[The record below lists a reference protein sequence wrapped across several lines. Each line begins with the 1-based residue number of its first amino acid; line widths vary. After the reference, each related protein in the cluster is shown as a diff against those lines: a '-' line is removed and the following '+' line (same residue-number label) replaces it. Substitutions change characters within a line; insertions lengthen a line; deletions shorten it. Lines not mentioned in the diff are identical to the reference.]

1 MNKKL
6 LFEIGTEEI
15 PARFI
20 AKTKADMKGYLEKTL
35 KELHIEYK
43 SIELKCTPRRFVVV
57 IDELAE
63 NQATVE
69 EELKGPPKKIAFD
82 ENNNPS
88 KALLGFLKGKDI
100 SPEEVYFKTVG
111 KDEYAHIKLTKE
123 GQAVK
128 GLLKDIFEGMIKSTT
143 FPKSMRW
150 GGKNIRFVRPI
161 RYFVCLM
168 DEEVIDFEI
177 EGIKTGN
184 ITKGHRFLG
193 SSEIVINTPDE
204 YEAKLKEN
212 FVILDDEQRKALIL
226 EQCKAVADSLGGT
239 LMMDEDLLEEVNYIV
254 EYPTAFYGE
263 FDESYLSLPK
273 EAIIT
278 PMKEHQRYFPVL
290 DADGKLLNKFIT
302 VRNGDSYEIDN
313 VKRGN
318 EKVLDARLSDA
329 LFFYHEDTKKP
340 LEAYV
345 ERLDTIVFQ
354 QKLGTILDKTKR
366 IQNLSEK
373 IAKALAL
380 TLPNLDRA
388 AYLSKADLTTAMVFE
403 FTELQGI
410 MGRYYANL
418 SNEPSE
424 VAEAIY
430 EHYLPRFA
438 GDELPSTNEGI
449 ILALSDRLDS
459 VAGFFAIGIQPTG
472 SQDPYALRRQALGIL
487 NIMMEKK
494 LDVRLFDLLDLAL
507 ENFDFEDMDKQSVK
521 SDLMSFFELRLK
533 NLFTDMGI
541 RYDVVDAIINIEDS
555 NPFDLLIRAKDLDA
569 WVKNNSVTEALQTF
583 SRISNISKEAI
594 AGKVDEALFAHDSE
608 AKLNTAYNSI
618 KAEVE
623 AMLARREYVKALE
636 LLISI
641 KDSVDAFFD
650 SVMIMDENMDIRANR
665 LAMLSNI
672 RTTMESVADL
682 SKIVNA

>member
-69 EELKGPPKKIAFD
+69 EELKGPAKKIAFD

-263 FDESYLSLPK
+263 FEKSYLSLPK

-290 DADGKLLNKFIT
+290 GADGKLLNKFIT
-302 VRNGDSYEIDN
+302 VRNGDSYAIDN

-507 ENFDFEDMDKQSVK
+507 ENFDFEDMDKKSVK

-623 AMLARREYVKALE
+623 TMLARREYVKALE

-650 SVMIMDENMDIRANR
+650 SVMIMDENMEIRANR

>member
-43 SIELKCTPRRFVVV
+43 SIELKCTPRRFVVI

-69 EELKGPPKKIAFD
+69 EELKGPAKKIAFD

-263 FDESYLSLPK
+263 FEKSYLSLPK

-290 DADGKLLNKFIT
+290 GADGKLLNKFIT
-302 VRNGDSYEIDN
+302 VRNGDSYAIDN

>member
-69 EELKGPPKKIAFD
+69 EELKGPAKKIAFD

-302 VRNGDSYEIDN
+302 VRNGDSYAIDN

-388 AYLSKADLTTAMVFE
+388 AYLLKADLTTAMVFE

>member
-69 EELKGPPKKIAFD
+69 EELKGPAKKIAFD

-168 DEEVIDFEI
+168 DEEVINFEI

-290 DADGKLLNKFIT
+290 DEDGKLLNKFIT
-302 VRNGDSYEIDN
+302 VRNGDSYAIDN

-424 VAEAIY
+424 VAQAIY

>member
-69 EELKGPPKKIAFD
+69 EELKGPAKKIAFD

-212 FVILDDEQRKALIL
+212 FVILDDEQRKSLIL
-226 EQCKAVADSLGGT
+226 EQCKVVADSLGGT

-263 FDESYLSLPK
+263 FEKSYLSLPK

-290 DADGKLLNKFIT
+290 GADGKLLNKFIT
-302 VRNGDSYEIDN
+302 VRNGDSYAIDN

-388 AYLSKADLTTAMVFE
+388 AYLLKADLTTAMVFE

-494 LDVRLFDLLDLAL
+494 LNVRLFDLLDLAL
-507 ENFDFEDMDKQSVK
+507 ENFDFEDMDKKSVK

>member
-43 SIELKCTPRRFVVV
+43 SIDLKCTPRRFVVI

-69 EELKGPPKKIAFD
+69 EELKGPAKKIAFD

-302 VRNGDSYEIDN
+302 VRNGDSYAIDN

-388 AYLSKADLTTAMVFE
+388 AYLLKADLTTAMVFE

-424 VAEAIY
+424 VAQAIY

-641 KDSVDAFFD
+641 KDSVDVFFD

>member
-43 SIELKCTPRRFVVV
+43 SIELKCTPRRFVVI

-69 EELKGPPKKIAFD
+69 EELKGPAKKIAFD

-302 VRNGDSYEIDN
+302 VRNGDSYAIDN

-650 SVMIMDENMDIRANR
+650 SVMIMDENIDIRANR

>member
-69 EELKGPPKKIAFD
+69 EELKGPAKKIAFD

-168 DEEVIDFEI
+168 GEEVVDFEI

-302 VRNGDSYEIDN
+302 VRNGDSYAIDN

-521 SDLMSFFELRLK
+521 SDLMSFFEFRLK

>member
-69 EELKGPPKKIAFD
+69 EELKGPAKKIAFD

>member
-69 EELKGPPKKIAFD
+69 EELKGPAKKIAFD

-290 DADGKLLNKFIT
+290 GADGKLLNKFIT
-302 VRNGDSYEIDN
+302 VRNGDSYAIDN

-366 IQNLSEK
+366 IQKLSEK

-424 VAEAIY
+424 VAQAIY
-430 EHYLPRFA
+430 EQYLPRFA

-507 ENFDFEDMDKQSVK
+507 ENFDFEDMDKQTVK

-555 NPFDLLIRAKDLDA
+555 NPFDLLIRAKDLDT

>member
-69 EELKGPPKKIAFD
+69 EELKGPAKKIAFD

-263 FDESYLSLPK
+263 FEKSYLSLPK

-290 DADGKLLNKFIT
+290 GADGKLLNKFIT
-302 VRNGDSYEIDN
+302 VRNGDSYAIDN

-424 VAEAIY
+424 VAQAIY

-555 NPFDLLIRAKDLDA
+555 NPFDLLIRAKDLDT

>member
-69 EELKGPPKKIAFD
+69 EELKGPAKKIAFD

-212 FVILDDEQRKALIL
+212 FVILDDEQRKGLIL

-290 DADGKLLNKFIT
+290 DEDGKLLNKFIT

-430 EHYLPRFA
+430 EHYLPKFA

>member
-69 EELKGPPKKIAFD
+69 EELKGPAKKIAFD

-263 FDESYLSLPK
+263 FEKSYLSLPK

-290 DADGKLLNKFIT
+290 GADGKLLNKFIT

-507 ENFDFEDMDKQSVK
+507 ENFDFEDMDKQTVK

>member
-69 EELKGPPKKIAFD
+69 EELKGPAKKIAFD

-302 VRNGDSYEIDN
+302 VRNGDSYAIDN

-388 AYLSKADLTTAMVFE
+388 AYLLKADLTTAMVFE

-494 LDVRLFDLLDLAL
+494 LNVRLFDLLDLAL

>member
-69 EELKGPPKKIAFD
+69 EELKGPAKKIAFD

-128 GLLKDIFEGMIKSTT
+128 GLLKNIFEGMIKSTT

-212 FVILDDEQRKALIL
+212 FVILDDEQRKGLIL

-263 FDESYLSLPK
+263 FDVSYLSLPK

-290 DADGKLLNKFIT
+290 DEDGKLLNKFIT

-340 LEAYV
+340 LESYV

>member
-69 EELKGPPKKIAFD
+69 EELKGPAKKIAFD

-290 DADGKLLNKFIT
+290 GADGKLLNKFIT
-302 VRNGDSYEIDN
+302 VRNGDSYAIDN

-424 VAEAIY
+424 VAQAIY

-555 NPFDLLIRAKDLDA
+555 NPFDLLIRAKDLDT

>member
-69 EELKGPPKKIAFD
+69 EELKGPAKKIAFD

-302 VRNGDSYEIDN
+302 VRNGDSYAIDN

-424 VAEAIY
+424 VAQAIY

-533 NLFTDMGI
+533 NLFSDMGI

>member
-43 SIELKCTPRRFVVV
+43 SIELKCTPRRFVVI

-69 EELKGPPKKIAFD
+69 EELKGPAKKIAFD

-302 VRNGDSYEIDN
+302 VRNGDSYAIDN

-424 VAEAIY
+424 VAQAIY

-623 AMLARREYVKALE
+623 TMLARREYVKALE

>member
-43 SIELKCTPRRFVVV
+43 SIELKCTPRRFVVI

-69 EELKGPPKKIAFD
+69 EELKGPAKKIAFD

-366 IQNLSEK
+366 IQKLSEK

-641 KDSVDAFFD
+641 RDSVDAFFD

>member
-20 AKTKADMKGYLEKTL
+20 AKTKADMKGYLGKTL

-69 EELKGPPKKIAFD
+69 EELKGPAKKIAFD

-302 VRNGDSYEIDN
+302 VRNGDSYAIDN

-650 SVMIMDENMDIRANR
+650 SVMIMDENMDIRSNR

>member
-69 EELKGPPKKIAFD
+69 EELKGPAKKIAFD

-302 VRNGDSYEIDN
+302 VRNGDSYAIDN

-318 EKVLDARLSDA
+318 ERVLDARLSDA

-366 IQNLSEK
+366 IQKLSEK

-424 VAEAIY
+424 VAQAIY

-507 ENFDFEDMDKQSVK
+507 ENFDFEDMDKQTVK

-555 NPFDLLIRAKDLDA
+555 NPFDLLIRAKDLDT

>member
-69 EELKGPPKKIAFD
+69 EELKGPAKKIAFD

-263 FDESYLSLPK
+263 FEKSYLSLPK

-290 DADGKLLNKFIT
+290 GADGKLLNKFIT
-302 VRNGDSYEIDN
+302 VRNGDSYAIDN

-424 VAEAIY
+424 VAQAIY

-521 SDLMSFFELRLK
+521 SDLMSFFEFRLK

-641 KDSVDAFFD
+641 KDSVDEFFD
-650 SVMIMDENMDIRANR
+650 SVMIMDENIDIRANR

>member
-69 EELKGPPKKIAFD
+69 EELKGPAKKIAFD

-212 FVILDDEQRKALIL
+212 FVILDDEQRKGLIL

-302 VRNGDSYEIDN
+302 VRNGDSYAIDN

-623 AMLARREYVKALE
+623 TMLARREYVKALE

>member
-69 EELKGPPKKIAFD
+69 EELKGPAKKIAFD

-212 FVILDDEQRKALIL
+212 FVILDDEQRKSLIL
-226 EQCKAVADSLGGT
+226 EQCKVVADSLGGT

-263 FDESYLSLPK
+263 FEKSYLSLPK

-302 VRNGDSYEIDN
+302 VRNGDSYAIDN

-366 IQNLSEK
+366 IQNLSAK

-641 KDSVDAFFD
+641 KDSVDEFFD
-650 SVMIMDENMDIRANR
+650 SVMIMDENIDIRANR

>member
-69 EELKGPPKKIAFD
+69 EELKGPAKKIAFD

-302 VRNGDSYEIDN
+302 VRNGGSYAIDN

-641 KDSVDAFFD
+641 RDSVDAFFY
-650 SVMIMDENMDIRANR
+650 SVMIMDENMDIRENR

>member
-69 EELKGPPKKIAFD
+69 EELKGPAKKIAFD

-302 VRNGDSYEIDN
+302 VRNGDSYAIDN

-388 AYLSKADLTTAMVFE
+388 AYLLKADLTTAMVFE

-424 VAEAIY
+424 VAQAIY

-507 ENFDFEDMDKQSVK
+507 ENFDFEDMDKQTVK

-555 NPFDLLIRAKDLDA
+555 NPFDLLIRAKDLDT

-641 KDSVDAFFD
+641 KDSVDTFFD

-665 LAMLSNI
+665 LVMLSNI

>member
-69 EELKGPPKKIAFD
+69 EELKGPAKKIAFD

-263 FDESYLSLPK
+263 FEKSYLSLPK

-290 DADGKLLNKFIT
+290 DEDGKLLNKFIT
-302 VRNGDSYEIDN
+302 VRNGDSYAIDN

-424 VAEAIY
+424 VAQAIY

-507 ENFDFEDMDKQSVK
+507 ENFDFEDMDKQTVK

-555 NPFDLLIRAKDLDA
+555 NPFDLLIRAKDLDT

>member
-69 EELKGPPKKIAFD
+69 EELKGPAKKIAFD

-263 FDESYLSLPK
+263 FEKSYLSLPK

-302 VRNGDSYEIDN
+302 VRNGDSYAIDN

-366 IQNLSEK
+366 IQKLSEK

-424 VAEAIY
+424 VAQAIY

>member
-57 IDELAE
+57 VDELAE

-69 EELKGPPKKIAFD
+69 EELKGPAKKIAFD

-302 VRNGDSYEIDN
+302 VRNGDSYAIDN

-569 WVKNNSVTEALQTF
+569 WVKNNRVTEALQTF

-594 AGKVDEALFAHDSE
+594 AGKVDEALFTHDSE

>member
-69 EELKGPPKKIAFD
+69 EELKGPAKKIAFD

-302 VRNGDSYEIDN
+302 VRNGDSYAIDN

-388 AYLSKADLTTAMVFE
+388 AYLSKADLTTSMVFE

>member
-35 KELHIEYK
+35 KELHIEYR

-69 EELKGPPKKIAFD
+69 EELKGPAKKIAFD

-302 VRNGDSYEIDN
+302 VRNGDSYAIDN

-424 VAEAIY
+424 VAQAIY

-623 AMLARREYVKALE
+623 AMLAKRQYVKALE

-641 KDSVDAFFD
+641 KDSVDTFFD

>member
-69 EELKGPPKKIAFD
+69 EELKGPAKKIAFD

-290 DADGKLLNKFIT
+290 DEDGKLLNKFIT
-302 VRNGDSYEIDN
+302 VRNGDSYAIDN

>member
-43 SIELKCTPRRFVVV
+43 SIELKCTPRRFVVI

-69 EELKGPPKKIAFD
+69 EELKGPAKKIAFD

-302 VRNGDSYEIDN
+302 VRNGDSYAIDN

-555 NPFDLLIRAKDLDA
+555 NPFDLLIRAKDLDT

>member
-20 AKTKADMKGYLEKTL
+20 SKTKTDMKDYLEKTL
-35 KELHIEYK
+35 KELHIKHK
-43 SIELKCTPRRFVVV
+43 SIDLKCTPRRFVII

-63 NQATVE
+63 TQETVE
-69 EELKGPPKKIAFD
+69 EELKGPSRKMAFD

-88 KALLGFLKGKDI
+88 KALIGFLKGKNVSADD
-100 SPEEVYFKTVG
+100 VYFKTVG
-111 KDEYAHIKLTKE
+111 KDEYAHIRLKKE
-123 GQAVK
+123 GKEVK
-128 GLLKDIFEGMIKSTT
+128 DLLKDIFEGMIKSTT

-168 DEEVIDFEI
+168 DDEVIDFEI

-193 SSEIVINTPDE
+193 SSEMVINTIDE
-204 YEAKLKEN
+204 YETKLKEN
-212 FVILDDEQRKALIL
+212 FVILDDEQRKSLIL
-226 EQCKAVADSLGGT
+226 KQCNAVATSLGGT

-273 EAIIT
+273 EVIIT

-290 DADGKLLNKFIT
+290 DADGNLLNKFIT
-302 VRNGDSYEIDN
+302 VRNGDDYFIDN

-329 LFFYHEDTKKP
+329 LFFYNEDTKRP
-340 LEAYV
+340 IESYV

-354 QKLGTILDKTKR
+354 QKLGTVLDKTKR
-366 IQNLSEK
+366 IQKLSEK
-373 IAKALAL
+373 IARALGL
-380 TLPNLDRA
+380 NLPNLNRA
-388 AYLSKADLTTAMVFE
+388 AYLVKADLTTSMVFE

-424 VAEAIY
+424 VSQAIY

-438 GDELPSTNEGI
+438 GDELPTTNEGI
-449 ILALSDRLDS
+449 ILAISDRLDS

-487 NIMMEKK
+487 NIMMDKELNIK
-494 LDVRLFDLLDLAL
+494 LFDLLDLAL
-507 ENFDFEDMDKQSVK
+507 ENFDFKDMDKNKVK
-521 SDLMSFFELRLK
+521 SDLMLFFELRLK

-541 RYDVVDAIINIEDS
+541 RYDVVDSIIGIENS

-569 WVKNNSVTEALQTF
+569 WVKNNNVTEALQTF
-583 SRISNISKEAI
+583 SRISNISKDTA
-594 AGKVDEALFAHDSE
+594 AGKVDKTLFVNDSE
-608 AKLNTAYNSI
+608 LKLSTAYDSVKN
-618 KAEVE
+618 EVE
-623 AMLARREYVKALE
+623 DMLKNRQYVKALE

-641 KDSVDAFFD
+641 KDSVDTFFD
-650 SVMIMDENMDIRANR
+650 SVMVMDENLDIRGNR
-665 LAMLSNI
+665 LTMLSNI

-682 SKIVNA
+682 SKIVNL

>member
-43 SIELKCTPRRFVVV
+43 SIELKCTPRRFVVI

-69 EELKGPPKKIAFD
+69 EELKGPAKKIAFD

-290 DADGKLLNKFIT
+290 DEDGKLLNKFIT
-302 VRNGDSYEIDN
+302 VRNGDSYAIDN

-507 ENFDFEDMDKQSVK
+507 ENFDFEDMDKQTVK

-641 KDSVDAFFD
+641 KDSVDEFFD

>member
-69 EELKGPPKKIAFD
+69 EELKGPAKKIAFD

-204 YEAKLKEN
+204 YEAKIKEN

-302 VRNGDSYEIDN
+302 VRNGDSYAIDN

-494 LDVRLFDLLDLAL
+494 LNVRLFDLLDLAL

-533 NLFTDMGI
+533 NLFTDMDI
-541 RYDVVDAIINIEDS
+541 RYDVVDAIINIENS

-583 SRISNISKEAI
+583 SRISNISKESI

-623 AMLARREYVKALE
+623 AMLAKRQYVKALE

-641 KDSVDAFFD
+641 KDSVDTFFD

>member
-69 EELKGPPKKIAFD
+69 EELKGPAKKIAFD

-212 FVILDDEQRKALIL
+212 FVILDDEQRKSLIL
-226 EQCKAVADSLGGT
+226 EQCKVVADSLGGT

-302 VRNGDSYEIDN
+302 VRNGDSYAIDN

-533 NLFTDMGI
+533 NLLTDMGI

-650 SVMIMDENMDIRANR
+650 SVMIMDENMDIRSNR

>member
-69 EELKGPPKKIAFD
+69 EELKGPAKKIAFD

-263 FDESYLSLPK
+263 FEKSYLSLPK

-302 VRNGDSYEIDN
+302 VRNGDSYAIDN

-418 SNEPSE
+418 ANEPSE

>member
-69 EELKGPPKKIAFD
+69 EELKGPAKKIAFD

-212 FVILDDEQRKALIL
+212 FVILDDEQRKSLIL
-226 EQCKAVADSLGGT
+226 EQCKVVADSLGGT

-263 FDESYLSLPK
+263 FEKSYLSLPK

-302 VRNGDSYEIDN
+302 VRNGDSYAIDN

-472 SQDPYALRRQALGIL
+472 SQDPYALRRHALGIL

-650 SVMIMDENMDIRANR
+650 SVMIMDENIDIRANR